1 MEFLDMAVI
10 GFLVVFIATLF
21 IFGEVMVKAK
31 GLFAV
36 IGIVIMTLYFSYHL
50 QAGDSFWVVI
60 LYVAGLALIIFDG
73 KVTTDGTIAG
83 VGVLLMIFGLAL
95 PAPSFT
101 YGLLVAMAF
110 VAAAPTSYLFT
121 KVFPSRTMWEKVLLK
136 DRLTSEEGYSTMN
149 ESYKE
154 LIGKE
159 GKTKT
164 PFRPTG
170 TVEIEGKYYSA
181 TTDNFWL
188 GEASRVKVVQ
198 ADGTRILVT
207 PMEEEEKQEES
218 K

>member
-1 MEFLDMAVI
+1 MAVI

-36 IGIVIMTLYFSYHL
+36 IGIVIMTIYFSYHL
-50 QAGDSFWVVI
+50 QTGDSFWVVI
-60 LYVAGLALIIFDG
+60 LYIAGLALIIFDG

-121 KVFPSRTMWEKVLLK
+121 KVFTARTMWEKVLLK
-136 DRLTSEEGYSTMN
+136 DRLTSEEGYSSMN

-154 LIGKE
+154 LVGKE

-188 GEASRVKVVQ
+188 NEDSRIKVVQ
-198 ADGTRILVT
+198 ADGTRILVA
-207 PMEEEEKQEES
+207 PLKEES
-218 K
+218 EQENSN